1 MLVFLLKCSVHLEG
15 GFMETR
21 LNEDHSG
28 FPVLLREECAVQR
41 LAVCRYG
48 CVWECFQV
56 MGWAPLEQMGC
67 EEA

>member
-28 FPVLLREECAVQR
+28 FPMPLREECAVQR
-41 LAVCRYG
+41 LQSAAMGVCESASKSWDGPPRTNG
-48 CVWECFQV
+48 V
-56 MGWAPLEQMGC
+56 
-67 EEA
+67 

>member
-48 CVWECFQV
+48 CV
-56 MGWAPLEQMGC
+56 
-67 EEA
+67 